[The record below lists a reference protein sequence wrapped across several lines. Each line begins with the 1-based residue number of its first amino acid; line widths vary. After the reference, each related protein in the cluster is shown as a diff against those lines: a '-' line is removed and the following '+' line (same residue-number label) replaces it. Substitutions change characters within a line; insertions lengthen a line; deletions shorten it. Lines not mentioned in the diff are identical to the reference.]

1 MKINHKQPNSSWK
14 AGRLLNDE
22 SGVYFECSSLSWTSR
37 PGDSWQLP
45 LMIAARTRGS
55 FDPDCHVMWTVSVIR
70 WILTQPWI
78 YQRHFSFVAACVD
91 MYTKLFWKLLYVL
104 IFNRSCSHYIV
115 QKQIQEGECSRSSL
129 NGGGVTQHCQSL
141 RAREELFIPPAEQI
155 QRWHQSLT
163 DGKGGV
169 GTRHLN

>member
-37 PGDSWQLP
+37 PGNIWQLP
-45 LMIAARTRGS
+45 LMIAARTRGC
-55 FDPDCHVMWTVSVIR
+55 FDPDCHVMWTVSMIR

-91 MYTKLFWKLLYVL
+91 MYTKLFWKLLYAL
-104 IFNRSCSHYIV
+104 IFIRSCSHYII

-129 NGGGVTQHCQSL
+129 NGGGSHNTVSHSELEKSCLFLQRNKYKDDISLSLMERVALGHVT
-141 RAREELFIPPAEQI
+141 
-155 QRWHQSLT
+155 
-163 DGKGGV
+163 
-169 GTRHLN
+169 